1 MGRLPIICQLNK
13 RTRGLKYS
21 TKKCI
26 DLLSV
31 WSIAVNLKLIFLSIN
46 EEHTRKVIAWVS

>member
-21 TKKCI
+21 IKKCI

-31 WSIAVNLKLIFLSIN
+31 RSIAVNLKLIFLSIN